1 MMDMDVFTHFII
13 GASIGEIAP
22 KDIKNRHAI
31 GASFAILPDITNVIF
46 VHPYL
51 GWLAGHTIPFAVS
64 QDFINHPEILQHW
77 TYQTWLFSHGFI
89 FWSFFVLPF
98 WNKHRAAPLA
108 ILGYL
113 SHILMDLPSHT
124 GIFGLQPFYPFPFIF
139 NGWFD
144 AWLWGPIEIFLSVIA
159 FSIVFAIV
167 RQSRTYWVWES
178 EKSIEQESFV

>member
-64 QDFINHPEILQHW
+64 QDFINHPEILHHW

-89 FWSFFVLPF
+89 FWCFFV
-98 WNKHRAAPLA
+98 
-108 ILGYL
+108 
-113 SHILMDLPSHT
+113 
-124 GIFGLQPFYPFPFIF
+124 FPITFCI
-139 NGWFD
+139 
-144 AWLWGPIEIFLSVIA
+144 
-159 FSIVFAIV
+159 
-167 RQSRTYWVWES
+167 
-178 EKSIEQESFV
+178 